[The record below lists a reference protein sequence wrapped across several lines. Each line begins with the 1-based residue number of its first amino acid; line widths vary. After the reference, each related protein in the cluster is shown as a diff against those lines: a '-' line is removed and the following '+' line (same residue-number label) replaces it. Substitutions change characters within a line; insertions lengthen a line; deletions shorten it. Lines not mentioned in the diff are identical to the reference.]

1 MGADIGEGP
10 VGKGHGGHVG
20 RWRDGKREREEEKK

>member
-1 MGADIGEGP
+1 MGEDIGEGP
-10 VGKGHGGHVG
+10 VGGGHVG